1 MHRLRPTTELMG
13 AGFRAAA
20 ASDDSKYGRLEMTDR
35 RIDINP
41 SGVKNAGAIIENEAG
56 EARTGLIALFDSAQ
70 PAADGNDGFATGP
83 ALVAFAN
90 SMRSEL
96 DSTINELQ
104 STGQRIV
111 SAANRIESTDD
122 ATAEGISRIATSL
135 NGLGNQPLPG

>member
-20 ASDDSKYGRLEMTDR
+20 ASGDSKYGRLEMTD

-56 EARTGLIALFDSAQ
+56 EARAGLLALFDSAQ

-96 DSTINELQ
+96 DSTINELL
-104 STGQRIV
+104 STGQLIV
-111 SAANRIESTDD
+111 AAANRIESTDD